1 MNKRSVKKMSP
12 RTKIQ
17 FEEIRKTSKD
27 KILSVALELFAKKG
41 YHATSVSQI
50 ARQANI
56 SKGLMYNYFASKE
69 ILLNEVIRQGF
80 NLLAELEYKTK
91 REVNPEKQ
99 LEEFVDSVLQNLYSN
114 FSYWQLYLA
123 LLVHPEIQKKIE
135 KEMQQFRDEFIET
148 IASLFRKLKIKNPEL
163 EAFLLGTFFDGLVLN
178 FMVAEDLFPVKK
190 IKEALLSKY
199 ITGSKRKIV
208 K

>member
-1 MNKRSVKKMSP
+1 MSP

-80 NLLAELEYKTK
+80 NSLAKLEYKTK